1 MHRGD
6 PRRRRRGG
14 LIAASEVT
22 SGVKRR
28 TVLVTGA
35 SAGIGAA
42 LARVY
47 AEKGWDLIL
56 TARREPALTA
66 LARET
71 AAAHGVAATVLPA
84 DLTDPAAPGK
94 LVAAIADRGLQV
106 DGLINNAGF
115 SRTSGFVAT
124 DPAGHAAMLQVMLT
138 APVALSRLLLPGMI
152 ERGFGRIVNVASLA
166 GQMPATGGDTLYG
179 PIKSFL
185 IKASQGLWLET
196 RGTGVHVTALCPGY
210 TLTEF
215 HDVNGSRDEV
225 SAAYPAWMWQT
236 ADHVARVGHDA
247 CEADRPRVTPGAM
260 NNLMAAM
267 GKILPDRM
275 MLDMVANHARRLKR
289 I

>member
-1 MHRGD
+1 M
-6 PRRRRRGG
+6 
-14 LIAASEVT
+14 S
-22 SGVKRR
+22 RR
-28 TVLVTGA
+28 TILITGA

-47 AEKGWDLIL
+47 AQNDWDLIL

-66 LARET
+66 LAQEIWT
-71 AAAHGVAATVLPA
+71 THAVAATVIPA
-84 DLTDPAAPGK
+84 DLADPDAPARLVSKIAA
-94 LVAAIADRGLQV
+94 RGLVV

-115 SRTSGFVAT
+115 SRTTGFLKT
-124 DPAGHAAMLQVMLT
+124 DPAEHAAMVQVMLS
-138 APVALSRLLLPGMI
+138 APIALSRLLLPGMV
-152 ERGFGRIVNVASLA
+152 ERGFGRIINVASLA

-215 HDVNGSRDEV
+215 HDVNGSRDQV
-225 SAAYPAWMWQT
+225 SEAYPAWMWQT
-236 ADHVARVGHDA
+236 AEHVARVAHDA
-247 CEADRPRVTPGAM
+247 CEADRPRVTPGVM
-260 NNLMAAM
+260 NNLMAGLA
-267 GKILPDRM
+267 KLLPDG
-275 MLDMVANHARRLKR
+275 LALNMVAGHARRLKR

>member
-1 MHRGD
+1 M
-6 PRRRRRGG
+6 
-14 LIAASEVT
+14 S
-22 SGVKRR
+22 RR
-28 TVLVTGA
+28 TILITGA

-47 AEKGWDLIL
+47 AQNDWDLIL

-66 LARET
+66 LAQEIWT
-71 AAAHGVAATVLPA
+71 THAVAATVIPA
-84 DLTDPAAPGK
+84 DLADPDAPARLVSKIAA
-94 LVAAIADRGLQV
+94 RGLVV

-115 SRTSGFVAT
+115 SRTTGFLKT
-124 DPAGHAAMLQVMLT
+124 DPAEHAAMVQVMLS
-138 APVALSRLLLPGMI
+138 APIALSRLLLPGMV
-152 ERGFGRIVNVASLA
+152 ERGFGRIINVASLA

-215 HDVNGSRDEV
+215 HDVNGSRDQV
-225 SAAYPAWMWQT
+225 SDAYPAWMWQT
-236 ADHVARVGHDA
+236 AEHVARVAHDA
-247 CEADRPRVTPGAM
+247 CEAGRPRVTPGVM
-260 NNLMAAM
+260 NNLMAGLA
-267 GKILPDRM
+267 KLLPDG
-275 MLDMVANHARRLKR
+275 LALNMVAGHARRLKR

>member
-1 MHRGD
+1 M
-6 PRRRRRGG
+6 
-14 LIAASEVT
+14 S
-22 SGVKRR
+22 RR
-28 TVLVTGA
+28 TILITGA

-56 TARREPALTA
+56 TARREGALTA
-66 LARET
+66 LADEVT
-71 AAAHGVAATVLPA
+71 TVHGVTATVIPA
-84 DLTDPAAPGK
+84 DLAEPQAPK
-94 LVAAIADRGLQV
+94 RLVEAIAARGLTV

-115 SRTSGFVAT
+115 SRTTGFLRT
-124 DPAGHAAMLQVMLT
+124 DPAQHAAMVQVMLS
-138 APVALSRLLLPGMI
+138 APVALSRLLLPGMV
-152 ERGFGRIVNVASLA
+152 ERAFGRIINVASLA

-215 HDVNGSRDEV
+215 HDVNGSREQV
-225 SAAYPAWMWQT
+225 SGAYPAWMWQT
-236 ADHVARVGHDA
+236 ADHVARVAYEA
-247 CEADRPRVTPGAM
+247 CEADRPRVTPGVM
-260 NNLMAAM
+260 NNVLAAM
-267 GKILPDRM
+267 GKLMPDAVA
-275 MLDMVANHARRLKR
+275 LNMVAGHARRLKR

>member
-1 MHRGD
+1 M
-6 PRRRRRGG
+6 
-14 LIAASEVT
+14 T
-22 SGVKRR
+22 RR
-28 TVLVTGA
+28 TVLITGA

-56 TARREPALTA
+56 TARREPALMA
-66 LARET
+66 LADEIE
-71 AAAHGVAATVLPA
+71 AAHGVTATVIAA
-84 DLTDPAAPGK
+84 DLADPTAPER
-94 LVAAIADRGLQV
+94 LVEAIAARGLIV

-115 SRTSGFVAT
+115 SRTTGFLST
-124 DPAGHAAMLQVMLT
+124 DPAQHAAMVQVMLS
-138 APVALSRLLLPGMI
+138 APVILSRLLLPGMV
-152 ERGFGRIVNVASLA
+152 ERGFGRIINVASLA

-215 HDVNGSRDEV
+215 HDVNGSREQV
-225 SAAYPAWMWQT
+225 SSAYPPWMWQT
-236 ADHVARVGHDA
+236 AEHVARVGYQA

-260 NNLMAAM
+260 NNVLAGL
-267 GKILPDRM
+267 GKLLPDG
-275 MLDMVANHARRLKR
+275 LALNMVAGHARKLKR

>member
-1 MHRGD
+1 MKRAI
-6 PRRRRRGG
+6 
-14 LIAASEVT
+14 LI
-22 SGVKRR
+22 
-28 TVLVTGA
+28 TGA

-56 TARREPALTA
+56 TARREAALTE
-66 LARET
+66 LAAEIIARY
-71 AAAHGVAATVLPA
+71 GVAATVITA
-84 DLTDPAAPGK
+84 DLADPEAPAR
-94 LVAAIADRGLQV
+94 LVEAIAVRGLVV

-115 SRTSGFVAT
+115 SRTTGFLAT
-124 DPAGHAAMLQVMLT
+124 DPAQHAAMVQVMLS
-138 APVALSRLLLPGMI
+138 APVALSRLLLPGMVA
-152 ERGFGRIVNVASLA
+152 RGFGRIINVASLA

-215 HDVNGSRDEV
+215 HDVNGSREQV
-225 SAAYPAWMWQT
+225 SSAYPPWMWQT
-236 ADHVARVGHDA
+236 AEHVARVAYDA

-260 NNLMAAM
+260 NNVLAAL
-267 GKILPDRM
+267 GKLLPDG
-275 MLDMVANHARRLKR
+275 LALNMVAGHARRLKR

>member
-1 MHRGD
+1 MKRAI
-6 PRRRRRGG
+6 
-14 LIAASEVT
+14 LI
-22 SGVKRR
+22 
-28 TVLVTGA
+28 TGA

-56 TARREPALTA
+56 TARREAALTV
-66 LARET
+66 LAAEISARY
-71 AAAHGVAATVLPA
+71 GVASTVITA
-84 DLTDPAAPGK
+84 DLAEPEAPAR
-94 LVAAIADRGLQV
+94 LVEAIAARGLVV

-115 SRTSGFVAT
+115 SRTTGFLAT
-124 DPAGHAAMLQVMLT
+124 DPAQHAAMVQVMLS
-138 APVALSRLLLPGMI
+138 APVALSRLLLPGMVA
-152 ERGFGRIVNVASLA
+152 RGFGRIINVASLA

-215 HDVNGSRDEV
+215 HDVNGSREQV
-225 SAAYPAWMWQT
+225 SSAYPPWMWQT
-236 ADHVARVGHDA
+236 AEHVARVAYDA

-260 NNLMAAM
+260 NNVLAAL
-267 GKILPDRM
+267 GKLLPEG
-275 MLDMVANHARRLKR
+275 LALNMVAGHARRLKR

>member
-1 MHRGD
+1 MSRAACQG
-6 PRRRRRGG
+6 RRV
-14 LIAASEVT
+14 LI
-22 SGVKRR
+22 
-28 TVLVTGA
+28 TGA

-56 TARREPALTA
+56 TARREPMLEA
-66 LARET
+66 LAAEIRS
-71 AAAHGVAATVLPA
+71 AHGVDVAVIAA
-84 DLTDPAAPGK
+84 DLSRADAPAA
-94 LVAAIADRGLQV
+94 LFDAVTARGLAV

-115 SRTSGFVAT
+115 SRTTGFLKT
-124 DPAGHAAMLQVMLT
+124 DPGAHEAMIRVMLT
-138 APVALSRLLLPGMI
+138 APVALSRRVLPGMA
-152 ERGFGRIVNVASLA
+152 ERGFGRVINVASLA

-215 HDVNGSRDEV
+215 HDVNGSREQV
-225 SAAYPAWMWQT
+225 SGAYPAWMWQT
-236 ADHVARVGHDA
+236 ADHVARVAYAA

-260 NNLMAAM
+260 NTLLAAL
-267 GKILPDRM
+267 GKLLPDG
-275 MLDMVANHARRLKR
+275 LALAMVAGHARRLGR